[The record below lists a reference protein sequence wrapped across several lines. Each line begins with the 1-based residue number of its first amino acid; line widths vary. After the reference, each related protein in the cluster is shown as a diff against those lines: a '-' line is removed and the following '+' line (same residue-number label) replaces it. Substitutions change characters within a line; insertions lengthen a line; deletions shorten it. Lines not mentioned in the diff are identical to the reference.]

1 MQLKIDQEQKEIK
14 SHGSYAFPVLISYE
28 RLSYFDTGEFPWHWH
43 PEIELTLVMEGKISY
58 QVNDSLYELKE
69 GEGLYSIPDTGQ
81 GPLTAVIFPSP
92 FIRGFCTDIV
102 PASCRKNI

>member
-43 PEIELTLVMEGKISY
+43 PEIELTLVLEGRISY

-69 GEGLYSIPDTGQ
+69 GECSWPSWNMPVMRQ
-81 GPLTAVIFPSP
+81 GWKTPTAS
-92 FIRGFCTDIV
+92 
-102 PASCRKNI
+102 N